1 MPIQRASTHR
11 SNTVLGLYR
20 SLLFGFVSAIA
31 ISAFAGDAEQADSSS
46 MAGYL
51 SDDASEPTNRAS
63 MPRTFENEYTTRVFG
78 IRVTV
83 THRLSDL
90 ENGDQELLFLADSWV
105 GNIEERTQFH
115 WNDDGV
121 VEPQK
126 YFYKRRGLG
135 RNRDAELTFDW
146 EKERVINNVQDTSW
160 SMDINKN
167 VQDKISYQIQL
178 QKDLIDGR
186 NNLAY
191 EIADGGELKRY
202 RFEMDGEET
211 IETPL
216 GSVDTVKVK
225 RSRDDNDRVTYAW
238 LAPEWDYLLI
248 RLEQREDGDS
258 HTITINK
265 ASLNGERIRQ
275 F

>member
-1 MPIQRASTHR
+1 MPIQRASIR
-11 SNTVLGLYR
+11 QSKTVLGLSR
-20 SLLFGFVSAIA
+20 SLVFGFVSAVA
-31 ISAFAGDAEQADSSS
+31 VGAFAGEAEQSDNSS
-46 MAGYL
+46 MAGYV
-51 SDDASEPTNRAS
+51 SDDAESGNGAS
-63 MPRTFENEYTTRVFG
+63 MPTTFENEYTTRVFG

-83 THRLSDL
+83 THKLSEL

-105 GNIEERTQFH
+105 GNIEERTQFQ
-115 WNDDGV
+115 WNEDGV

-146 EKERVINNVQDTSW
+146 EDERVINNVQDTSW
-160 SMDINKN
+160 AMDISKN

-186 NNLAY
+186 NNLVY

-202 RFEMDGEET
+202 RFEKDGEES
-211 IETPL
+211 IKTPM
-216 GSVDTVKVK
+216 GTVDTVKVK
-225 RSRDDNDRVTYAW
+225 RSRDDSDRVTYAW
-238 LAPEWDYLLI
+238 LAPEWDYMLI

>member
-1 MPIQRASTHR
+1 MPTQSASIHR
-11 SNTVLGLYR
+11 PKTFLGLHR
-20 SLLFGFVSAIA
+20 SLLFGFVSVIA
-31 ISAFAGDAEQADSSS
+31 ASAFTVGAQASDSSS
-46 MAGYL
+46 MAGYV
-51 SDDASEPTNRAS
+51 SDDAGSDNGAT
-63 MPRTFENEYTTRVFG
+63 MPNTFENEYTTRVFG

-83 THRLSDL
+83 THRLSELD
-90 ENGDQELLFLADSWV
+90 NGDQELLFLADSWV

-115 WNDDGV
+115 WNEDGV

-146 EKERVINNVQDTSW
+146 DQEKVINNVQDTSW
-160 SMDINKN
+160 SMDISKN
-167 VQDKISYQIQL
+167 VQDKISYQVQL
-178 QKDLIDGR
+178 QKDLIAGR
-186 NNLAY
+186 DNLVY

-202 RFEMDGEET
+202 RFEKAGEERLK
-211 IETPL
+211 TPL
-216 GSVDTVKVK
+216 GSVDTIKVK
-225 RSRDDNDRVTYAW
+225 RSRDDSDRVTYAW
-238 LAPEWDYLLI
+238 LAPKWDYMLI

-258 HTITINK
+258 HTITISK

>member
-1 MPIQRASTHR
+1 MPTQQAPILRP
-11 SNTVLGLYR
+11 NTALALSRGVIFALLG
-20 SLLFGFVSAIA
+20 AISV
-31 ISAFAGDAEQADSSS
+31 SAFADEAEQAGNSS

-51 SDDASEPTNRAS
+51 SDDAGEHENTTR
-63 MPRTFENEYTTRVFG
+63 MPQTFENEYTTRVFG

-90 ENGDQELLFLADSWV
+90 DSGGQELLFLADSWV
-105 GNIEERTQFH
+105 GNIEERTQFE
-115 WNDDGV
+115 WNEAGV

-146 EKERVINNVQDTSW
+146 DDERVINNVQDTSW
-160 SMDINKN
+160 TMDINKN

-186 NNLAY
+186 NNLVY

-202 RFEMDGEET
+202 RFEIDGRET
-211 IETPL
+211 LDTPL
-216 GSVDTVKVK
+216 GAVDTVKVK
-225 RSRDDNDRVTYAW
+225 RSRDDSDRVTYAW
-238 LAPEWDYLLI
+238 LAPEWDYMLI

-258 HTITINK
+258 HTITISK